1 MAMSRRLSTTVSL
14 VTLVLLG
21 TPLISNAVTQPSP
34 TACPIS
40 SWPSSVA
47 SLPWIQ
53 QSYQNQY
60 TPEQLAAQVVD
71 CEEQLHR
78 SNALASEIALT
89 TLRYV
94 TGTQW
99 QNQNNWLTL
108 PGPTFQYMPDFN
120 SLGIPSITLEDGPI
134 GIRYQRAAANS
145 LPTTFS
151 SQLSLAATMDPS
163 VAAAYGE
170 QLGTETSLLN
180 YQGMQAPN
188 LNIARIPTWGRI
200 SESFGENPTLAGL
213 MGRAEVNRLITHV
226 PFVVLKHFGAY
237 GQENSRRQL
246 NQLITDKVLYDSYLR
261 PFAIAQGGA
270 ASALADGRQHDLLM
284 MCSYGDINGSQSC
297 RSQALI
303 GAMSNFGFRG
313 LVRSDL
319 DVREGVGSLYS
330 AHVSLIKPQ
339 AALSDT
345 AMQLLSAQTKQG
357 IHDAA
362 VKVIVEMFRTSL
374 VTRTG
379 VTDRNVGATLTPSM
393 HDQGIAV
400 ANDVERR
407 AAVLLKNNGA
417 FPLAQSGSTLLLTMP
432 DLDGTCHALAIA
444 LPQRGY
450 NTTCKVL
457 HPLLSGGTKPFG
469 LLTPSNGQKRKEQTA
484 RWVAPR
490 TGYYCYQMQTTGST
504 ELKVNGVPT
513 IVVNGTTEFPYPN
526 YVVFRAHAGD
536 SFNLHLNWLQR
547 APAFSIISINDVI
560 DSATTAIT
568 QATRVVIMASDVG
581 REGADRS
588 TLELPYG
595 FDALISVAAAAKPT
609 SVALFTTGPVTMP
622 WINSVR
628 GVFEFWNGPGDST
641 ADPSITRLTPAIA
654 DLISGTTTPT
664 GRLPITFPVSTATSP
679 SGFANQAFWP
689 GINDVANLNLAP
701 NGGLGLGFNW
711 YQKVGWPVL
720 FPFGFGLTYPTV
732 TTTFPTSAV
741 SCATATATSLCLR
754 IQPRAT
760 MGDTI
765 KDFTSISQLYLA
777 PPTSSGQPKLLL
789 GTVVATPC
797 RTTSGSSTTN
807 SSTCVSG
814 STNATVTAMQ
824 SGTWNT
830 ASHEYQ
836 FVPGC
841 YSFILADH
849 AQDAFN
855 TLATPRQGTHPSA
868 IVHATAPFS
877 ASTELTAGACPA

>member
-1 MAMSRRLSTTVSL
+1 MSRRLISTLTL
-14 VTLVLLG
+14 VALVLLG
-21 TPLISNAVTQPSP
+21 TPLISNAVTQSSP

-47 SLPWIQ
+47 SLPWMQ
-53 QSYQNQY
+53 QSYQDQY

-71 CEEQLHR
+71 CEEQLHN

-89 TLRYV
+89 TLRFV
-94 TGTQW
+94 TGQQW

-108 PGPTFQYMPDFN
+108 PGPSYRYMPDFN

-151 SQLSLAATMDPS
+151 SQLSLAATMDPG

-180 YQGMQAPN
+180 YQGIQAPN

-200 SESFGENPTLAGL
+200 SESFGENPNLAGL
-213 MGRAEVNRLITHV
+213 MGRAEVNRLIAHV

-246 NQLITDKVLYDSYLR
+246 NQLITDKVLYDNYLR
-261 PFAIAQGGA
+261 PFAIAQQGA

-284 MCSYGDINGSQSC
+284 MCSYGDINGHQSC
-297 RSQALI
+297 RSQTLI
-303 GAMSNFGFRG
+303 DAMSNFGFRG

-339 AALSDT
+339 VALSDR
-345 AMQLLSAQTKQG
+345 AMELLSPQTKQG
-357 IHDAA
+357 IHEAA

-374 VTRTG
+374 VTPTG
-379 VTDRNVGATLTPSM
+379 VADRNVGATLTPSM
-393 HDQGIAV
+393 HNQGVAV

-417 FPLAQSGSTLLLTMP
+417 FPLAKSGSTLLLTMQ
-432 DLDGTCHALAIA
+432 DLDGTCHALATA
-444 LPQRGY
+444 MRQQGY
-450 NTTCKVL
+450 KTTCKAL
-457 HPLLSGGTKPFG
+457 HPPLGGGLKPFG
-469 LLTPSNGQKRKEQTA
+469 LLTPSNGTNRKERTV

-490 TGYYCYQMQTTGST
+490 TGYYCYQMQTTGDS
-504 ELKVNGVPT
+504 EFKVNGVRT
-513 IVVNGTTEFPYPN
+513 IAVNGTTEFPYAS
-526 YVVFRAHAGD
+526 YVSFRANAGD
-536 SFNLHLNWLQR
+536 SFNLHLNWQQK
-547 APAFSIISINDVI
+547 APAFSIIFMNGVI
-560 DSATTAIT
+560 ASATTEIT
-568 QATRVVIMASDVG
+568 KAAQVVVMANDVG

-595 FDALISVAAAAKPT
+595 FDSLISVAAAAKPT

-622 WINSVR
+622 WINSVK
-628 GVFEFWNGPGDST
+628 GVFEFWNGPGDAT
-641 ADPSITRLTPAIA
+641 ADSSIARLTPAIA
-654 DLISGTTTPT
+654 DLISGATTPT
-664 GRLPITFPVSTATSP
+664 GRLPITFPVSTAASP

-689 GINDVANLNLAP
+689 GIKAMADLNRAP
-701 NGGLGLGFNW
+701 NNGLGLGFNW

-732 TTTFPTSAV
+732 TTTFPASAV
-741 SCATATATSLCLR
+741 SCAAATATSLCLR
-754 IQPRAT
+754 IQPRVT
-760 MGDTI
+760 MGDTV
-765 KDFTSISQLYLA
+765 KNFTSISQLYLA

-797 RTTSGSSTTN
+797 RTTAGSLTTS

-824 SGTWNT
+824 SGTWSAANRQ
-830 ASHEYQ
+830 YQ
-836 FVPGC
+836 FEPGC
-841 YSFILADH
+841 YSFILAEN
-849 AQDAFN
+849 ARDAFDI
-855 TLATPRQGTHPSA
+855 LATPRQGTHPSA

-877 ASTELTAGACPA
+877 VSTELAAGACPA